1 VTAGVVTIAGLTR
14 RVASATARRAKTA
27 KVRMVFVTRV
37 LWVNEVLALKLVPL
51 PFEPFQSRLNGFLD
65 TPHTLVRKVDA
76 RAVARSLIVG
86 ALLQLELDS

>member
-1 VTAGVVTIAGLTR
+1 
-14 RVASATARRAKTA
+14 
-27 KVRMVFVTRV
+27 M
-37 LWVNEVLALKLVPL
+37 VNEVPLALKLVPL

-86 ALLQLELDS
+86 ALLQLESDS